1 MVPESEIKA
10 ETHRSGHRV
19 LDLVLGGSA
28 LFISLCSLG
37 LAIHTGRAM
46 DRLVEANSRP
56 VLTFSNGN
64 ADPEDRRSSP
74 RRMLYF
80 QVENPGAGSARVEW
94 VRLDVQGHEVGSWNE
109 ALKLIRASA
118 EAGLP
123 DDGTSPPAAQGD
135 FVTSTVGRSYLRPGN
150 TQIMFSWLKT
160 DANAAF
166 WDKVEAM
173 RHHGNYFHLTACYC
187 SIFDQCWVADSKTYS
202 PKAVANCDAG
212 RPKTITGL

>member
-10 ETHRSGHRV
+10 ESHRSGHRM

-56 VLTFSNGN
+56 VLTFSHGN
-64 ADPEDRRSSP
+64 ADPEDRRSSS

-80 QVENPGAGSARVEW
+80 QAENPGAGSARVEW
-94 VRLDVQGHEVGSWNE
+94 VRLDVQGREVSTWGE
-109 ALKLIRASA
+109 ALKLIRASTA
-118 EAGLP
+118 ASVP
-123 DDGTSPPAAQGD
+123 DDGTSPPAAVGD
-135 FVTSTVGRSYLRPGN
+135 FVTSTVGRMYLKPGS

-173 RHHGNYFHLTACYC
+173 RHRGDFHLTACYC
-187 SIFDQCWVADSKTYS
+187 SIFDQCWVADSKAYF
-202 PKAVANCDAG
+202 PQAVASCDAG
-212 RPKTITGL
+212 RPKSIAGL